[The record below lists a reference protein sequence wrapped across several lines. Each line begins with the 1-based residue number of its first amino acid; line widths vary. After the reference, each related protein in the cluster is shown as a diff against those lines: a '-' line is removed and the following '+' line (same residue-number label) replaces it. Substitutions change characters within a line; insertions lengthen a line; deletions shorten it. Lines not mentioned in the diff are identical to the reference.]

1 MEMAWNSLV
10 QKSIPAGGLSLRDVA
25 SYIRLWHHRARS
37 RRQLRWLDQ
46 RQLHDIGID
55 RADALKESYK
65 PFWRG

>member
-1 MEMAWNSLV
+1 MAWISTFEKSFPIRGFSL
-10 QKSIPAGGLSLRDVA
+10 SDLAA
-25 SYIRLWHHRARS
+25 YIRLWRHRARS